1 MSAMLFKRMLIV
13 LTVIVLCATLVWS
26 ATNSDTA
33 KRGDYPGCQKWC
45 LDRLEKRM
53 ADYAEE
59 YRRTGD
65 KMAYEER
72 VEQARL
78 DYDDCI
84 TNCKMP
90 VPVK

>member
-1 MSAMLFKRMLIV
+1 MVLIA
-13 LTVIVLCATLVWS
+13 LSLCATLVWAAS
-26 ATNSDTA
+26 NSDTA
-33 KRGDYPGCQKWC
+33 RRGDYPRCQKWC
-45 LDRLEKRM
+45 LDRLDKCM
-53 ADYAEE
+53 AEYAEE
-59 YRRTGD
+59 YKRTGD
-65 KMAYEER
+65 KQVYEER